1 MGCDQIRLCYYQV
14 TMIMIEFISAFLLLN
29 EAMFDNQLA
38 FRLDLLDVR
47 LASLG
52 TEEGLLAAP
61 VVLART
67 SCHLGQCLSVA
78 HGCQLFS

>member
-14 TMIMIEFISAFLLLN
+14 TMVMIEFVSAFLLLN

-61 VVLART
+61 VVLASP

-78 HGCQLFS
+78 HSCQLFT